1 MYDMATTMRPG
12 DRIPMSWSEYEA
24 LGPDVRGEYIDGALV
39 MSPPPTLRHQRIS
52 LQLARLLDD
61 ALEAPIKVV
70 EAWAWK
76 PGADEFI
83 PDLTIFEDRGE
94 QTRYTATPHLVIEI
108 LSTDRARDVLRK
120 ATKYAAAGLERYW
133 IVDVGDPM
141 GDAAG
146 DPAGDTTDPG
156 AEPAFPEIIE
166 FRLINGVLL
175 EQARHRPGTA
185 GTLDVAPGVA
195 VIFDPGNLL
204 G

>member
-12 DRIPMSWSEYEA
+12 DRVPMSWDEYEA
-24 LGPDVRGEYIDGALV
+24 LDSDVRGEYIDGALV
-39 MSPPPTLRHQRIS
+39 MNPSPTLRHQRIS

-83 PDLTIFEDRGE
+83 PDLTVFDDHGE

-120 ATKYAAAGLERYW
+120 TTKYAAAGLERYW
-133 IVDVGDPM
+133 IVD
-141 GDAAG
+141 AG
-146 DPAGDTTDPG
+146 DPADPG

-166 FRLINGVLL
+166 FRLSNGVFI
-175 EQARHRPGTA
+175 ERARHRPGTH
-185 GTLDVAPGVA
+185 GELDVAPGTT
-195 VIFDPGNLL
+195 VIFDPGDLL
-204 G
+204 D